1 MPTSADG
8 VPPGENGAVTLID
21 NAVYVDGRRVYAP
34 TSLSE
39 TWDAIERTGGMAW
52 LGLYRPDVA
61 ELQAVAEELRLHP
74 LAVEDALAG
83 GERAKLDRYGEDS
96 FMVLHP
102 ARYIDRTETVEFG
115 ELGVFTGEHYVVTV
129 RHAEEPDLA
138 AVRRSLET
146 EGRERLAMG
155 PWQVTLEILDRVV
168 DDYFPVAD
176 GLEQDIEEIEDQ
188 VFAGDGHVSR
198 RIYQLSREV
207 LNFQHAIRAL
217 PSIVEQL
224 QAEVRTR
231 LHEDTRHLDADA
243 LPRRDDAHA
252 WEDEELSDQARH
264 EVENLRRLRD
274 VHDHAV
280 QINERVTTMR
290 QMLHSALELDSTLAS
305 KRLSEQ
311 SIAQNEQVKQISS
324 WAAIIFAPQLVGS
337 VYGMNFDGMPELH
350 WAFGYPFALGLM
362 LAVALTLFVLFKRAD
377 WL

>member
-1 MPTSADG
+1 MSM
-8 VPPGENGAVTLID
+8 ID
-21 NAVYVDGRRVYAP
+21 NAVYVDGRRVHAP
-34 TSLSE
+34 STLE
-39 TWDAIERTGGMAW
+39 DTWEECERTGGMAW

-102 ARYIDRTETVEFG
+102 ARYIDETETVEFG
-115 ELGVFTGEHYVVTV
+115 EIGVFSGDDYVVTV

-138 AVRRSLET
+138 AVRHSLE
-146 EGRERLAMG
+146 RDSPDRLALG
-155 PWQVTLEILDRVV
+155 PWQVTFEILDKVV

-176 GLEQDIEEIEDQ
+176 GLEQDIGEIEDQ
-188 VFAGDGHVSR
+188 IFAGDAHVSR
-198 RIYQLSREV
+198 RIYELSREV

-217 PSIVEQL
+217 PTMVDQL
-224 QAEVRTR
+224 Q
-231 LHEDTRHLDADA
+231 EDARARLDADEA
-243 LPRRDDAHA
+243 GESGAA
-252 WEDEELSDQARH
+252 SQGAAI

-280 QINERVTTMR
+280 QINERVAAMR
-290 QMLHSALELDSTLAS
+290 AMLNSALELDSTLAS
-305 KRLSEQ
+305 KRLAEQ
-311 SIAQNEQVKQISS
+311 SIEQNEQVKRISS

-337 VYGMNFDGMPELH
+337 IYGMNFDRMPELH
-350 WAFGYPFALGLM
+350 WTFGYPMALGLM
-362 LAVALTLFVLFKRAD
+362 LAVAVVLWVLFKRAE